1 MPSLRLRID
10 EQSMPS
16 LRLRGGADGGAGGF
30 VCISLNPFLF
40 KRIRIL
46 FYLILWNPVDIDFR
60 TFTYL
65 FIHVTCIDVC
75 MHVYVYTHMRMFMTR
90 RTTHCVYV

>member
-16 LRLRGGADGGAGGF
+16 LRLRGGADGGAGGL

-40 KRIRIL
+40 KGFTSFFISFFGTRV
-46 FYLILWNPVDIDFR
+46 YVDFR
-60 TFTYL
+60 TFL
-65 FIHVTCIDVC
+65 FHSLEHGY
-75 MHVYVYTHMRMFMTR
+75 M
-90 RTTHCVYV
+90 

>member
-16 LRLRGGADGGAGGF
+16 LRLRGGADGGAGGL

-40 KRIRIL
+40 
-46 FYLILWNPVDIDFR
+46 FILWNTGICRFPYI
-60 TFTYL
+60 
-65 FIHVTCIDVC
+65 IHANLYKLVSLSRDSRAVVSAAT
-75 MHVYVYTHMRMFMTR
+75 HVLSALTR
-90 RTTHCVYV
+90 VS

>member
-10 EQSMPS
+10 EQSMSS
-16 LRLRGGADGGAGGF
+16 LRLRGGADGGAGGL

-46 FYLILWNPVDIDFR
+46 L
-60 TFTYL
+60 
-65 FIHVTCIDVC
+65 IHVTCIEVC

-90 RTTHCVYV
+90 RTTHSVSV